1 MTQTPDEG
9 DNKPLEETELNLG
22 SNDDQ
27 GDTDTGIN
35 LDFADFSD
43 DDAKSGAELN
53 LGPLPTEEGEADKA
67 EPAADQDAEK
77 PDEPTRRPPPRRTRP
92 SPRPWRSCTTI
103 WWSSPVSGTWCT
115 PIRAWRTASSRT
127 STIG

>member
-35 LDFADFSD
+35 LDFAD
-43 DDAKSGAELN
+43 
-53 LGPLPTEEGEADKA
+53 
-67 EPAADQDAEK
+67 
-77 PDEPTRRPPPRRTRP
+77 
-92 SPRPWRSCTTI
+92 
-103 WWSSPVSGTWCT
+103 
-115 PIRAWRTASSRT
+115 
-127 STIG
+127 